1 MRPPA
6 YINTALV
13 VYEAGRLATRAWYS
27 RWAQAKGAYTMRV
40 GVVGYGYVGKA
51 LTTFFQRAH
60 LVFTYDKNLDG
71 HRSSRNKENIAACD
85 IVFVAVPTPITED
98 GRCDMSAVEEVVG
111 WVEAP
116 LCIKSTVIPGTVDRL
131 AAAGGREMVF
141 SPEYIGE
148 SPGHPWSEPD
158 SPGFVIVGGAEKT
171 ARLVTNAY
179 RSCAP
184 QLTFHYTDA
193 RTAELCKYMENC
205 FLATKVAFVNQF
217 YEIAEVFGVS
227 FEQLRGLWLLDTRV
241 GESHTRVAVER
252 GFGGR
257 CLPKDMTALVTSL
270 SDHGGAPLL
279 EAVLRYNCRVRSNRA
294 TAAVC

>member
-1 MRPPA
+1 MVFSVSADKR
-6 YINTALV
+6 
-13 VYEAGRLATRAWYS
+13 
-27 RWAQAKGAYTMRV
+27 GAYTMRV

-51 LTTFFQRAH
+51 LTTFFRRAH

-71 HRSSRNKENIAACD
+71 HCSSRNKEDIAACD
-85 IVFVAVPTPITED
+85 LVFVAVPTPIAGD
-98 GRCDMSAVEEVVG
+98 GSCDTSAVEEVVG
-111 WVEAP
+111 WVKVP

-131 AAAGGREMVF
+131 AALSHREIVV

-148 SPGHPWSEPD
+148 SSGHPWSEPD
-158 SPGFVIVGGAEKT
+158 SCGFVIVGGPGET
-171 ARLVTNAY
+171 AALVTHAY

-217 YEIAEVFGVS
+217 YQIAEVFGVS
-227 FEQLRGLWLLDTRV
+227 FEELRDLWLLDTRI
-241 GESHTRVAVER
+241 GESHTRVGGER

-257 CLPKDMTALVTSL
+257 CLPKDMSALVASL

-279 EAVLRYNCRVRSNRA
+279 EAVLRYNSRLRSNRA
-294 TAAVC
+294 TAGVC